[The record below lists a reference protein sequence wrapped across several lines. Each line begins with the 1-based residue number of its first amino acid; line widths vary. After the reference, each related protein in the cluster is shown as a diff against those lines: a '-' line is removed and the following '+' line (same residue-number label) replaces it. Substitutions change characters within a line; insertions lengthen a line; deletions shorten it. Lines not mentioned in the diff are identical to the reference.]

1 MKETLVEALKV
12 SGEILLQY
20 FRKPL
25 SESVKESQ
33 SSIVTNADYA
43 SDAAIKELISGKFPG
58 HNIISEETGFINNGS
73 DYTWIID
80 PLDGTSNFAAGLPWF
95 GVLITLLKDNR
106 PELAG
111 AYIPVSET
119 MYIAERGKGAFRNGV
134 LMDKVQEKDLK
145 NSLFAFCVDYSDD
158 NQFLEKCLSTYGF
171 IIRNSRNIRS
181 TNCMVDFIYV
191 AEGRFGGV
199 LNFNTRIWDIAGI
212 TLLIHETGGIM
223 KNIDGNEIGFNL
235 SGNIAEVNFPVLAGN
250 KAVFRFLEKE
260 VAQINIT

>member
-1 MKETLVEALKV
+1 MKDTLVEALKI

-33 SSIVTNADYA
+33 SSIVTDADFA
-43 SDAAIKELISGKFPG
+43 SDKAIKELISNKFPG

-80 PLDGTSNFAAGLPWF
+80 PLDGTSNFAAGIPWF
-95 GVLITLLKDNR
+95 GILITVLKGNL

-111 AYIPVSET
+111 AYIPASDT
-119 MYIAERGKGAFRNGV
+119 MYIAEKGKGAFRNGV
-134 LMDKVQEKDLK
+134 PMDKVQEKDLR
-145 NSLFAFCVDYSDD
+145 NSLFAFCVDFSDD
-158 NQFLEKCLSTYGF
+158 NEFLDRCLSTYRF
-171 IIRNSRNIRS
+171 IIQNSRNIRS
-181 TNCMVDFIYV
+181 TNCLVDFIYV

-199 LNFNTRIWDIAGI
+199 LNLNTRIWDIAGM
-212 TLLIHETGGIM
+212 TLLINETGGIM
-223 KNIDGNEIGFNL
+223 KNIDGNEIEFNL
-235 SGNIAEVNFPVLAGN
+235 SGNIAEINFPVLAGN

-260 VAQINIT
+260 VAHFNII